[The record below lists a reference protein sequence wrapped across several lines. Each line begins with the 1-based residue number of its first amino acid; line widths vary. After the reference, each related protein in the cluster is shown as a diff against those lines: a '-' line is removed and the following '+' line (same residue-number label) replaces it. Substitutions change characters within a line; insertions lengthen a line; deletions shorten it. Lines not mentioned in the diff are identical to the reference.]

1 MFRKIAL
8 AAIPLALFL
17 SAGLQAA
24 PDNFSE
30 AKRLLRTHVYNDQ
43 NNSDLG
49 TLYCGCKWTWVGKSG
64 GQIEQGSC
72 NVNPAVMPERAARLE
87 WEHQVPAAAFGQQRQ
102 CWRNGGRS
110 NCEKTDPVFNRM
122 EADMFNLA
130 PSVGSV
136 NAIRSNISYGMVT
149 GPSLDLG
156 SCPSKAGSLIKAFE
170 PRDEVKGMVA
180 RTTFY
185 MADRYSLSLSRQQ
198 QQLYMA
204 WDKSYP
210 VTPWETE
217 RDKRISRSMG
227 HHNPFV
233 TGQKQWGLGYRP
245 SGEGLGPA
253 GASEPVAAQRTQ
265 VNRDR
270 ETVPQVIAMAGVIYG
285 NRNSRVYH
293 LPQGCPS
300 YSQISAK
307 NRVEFESE
315 AEAKGAGFRKAG
327 NCE

>member
-17 SAGLQAA
+17 TAGLQAA

-72 NVNPAVMPERAARLE
+72 NVNPSVMPERAARLE

-156 SCPSKAGSLIKAFE
+156 SCPSKAGAVTKAFE

-185 MADRYSLSLSRQQ
+185 MSDRYSLSLSRQQ
-198 QQLYMA
+198 QQLFMA

-210 VTPWETE
+210 VTAWEVE
-217 RDKRISRSMG
+217 RDKRISRAMG

-233 TGQKQWGLGYRP
+233 TGQKQWSMGYSP
-245 SGEGLGPA
+245 SGEGLDQASAGKPA
-253 GASEPVAAQRTQ
+253 TSRRPQDTEDQQPASQVVAQS
-265 VNRDR
+265 
-270 ETVPQVIAMAGVIYG
+270 GVIYG
-285 NRNSRVYH
+285 NKNSHVYY

-300 YSQISAK
+300 YQQVSQK
-307 NRVEFESE
+307 NRVTFDSESE
-315 AEAKGAGFRKAG
+315 AITAGYRKAG
-327 NCE
+327 NCT